1 MPTGRFKS
9 VCPICTERELEV
21 GSQGGSL
28 RGSEEAEASEL
39 RCSLNAS

>member
-21 GSQGGSL
+21 GSQEGDHC
-28 RGSEEAEASEL
+28 EAARRARPLSF
-39 RCSLNAS
+39 AAP